1 MYVTVVPLLWQEIK
15 RHSAGRLAR
24 HFGQSL
30 TELRSWRVNCV
41 IIRWWI
47 DGTLILYANH
57 TQGSQRVA
65 VSSPDHVF
73 FDT

>member
-15 RHSAGRLAR
+15 RHSAKRLAR

-30 TELRSWRVNCV
+30 TELRGWRVNCV

-47 DGTLILYANH
+47 DGTLNSMRKSYARFA
-57 TQGSQRVA
+57 TYCGQQ
-65 VSSPDHVF
+65 PECCQ
-73 FDT
+73 